1 MMTRSNWLL
10 VTILTLVAGTVAVGV
25 INAEVAAPGDEPPA
39 AVAPEPAPVSTQV
52 SAAEP
57 APVPAGTASVPAETA
72 SVPAETAAA
81 PAETA
86 AAPADDATA
95 PTETVE
101 SEIAPGEQAT
111 GAGAPVVLPVPP
123 PRSLQTL
130 VDERRDLLRQ
140 RRNAMFDTYSGRGAY
155 MPSWITAY
163 DDAVERYRDARRLTY
178 RQRRDYNMARHD
190 SWMDAMCPWSKPQ
203 RDWSRQRS
211 IRMQMEQLDRRA
223 ARDAWWHGEPAAIA
237 GSAPW

>member
-1 MMTRSNWLL
+1 MTRSNWSL
-10 VTILTLVAGTVAVGV
+10 VTILTLAAGTVAVGV
-25 INAEVAAPGDEPPA
+25 INAEVVAPGDQPPV

-52 SAAEP
+52 PAAGP
-57 APVPAGTASVPAETA
+57 APVPAATAEAQAEVAT
-72 SVPAETAAA
+72 A

-86 AAPADDATA
+86 EPEVAP
-95 PTETVE
+95 E
-101 SEIAPGEQAT
+101 EQGT
-111 GAGAPVVLPVPP
+111 GDGAPVVLPVLP

-140 RRNAMFDTYSGRGAY
+140 RRNATLDAYSGRGAS
-155 MPSWITAY
+155 MPPWMAAY
-163 DDAVERYRDARRLTY
+163 DDAVERYRDAMRLSY

-190 SWMDAMCPWSKPQ
+190 RWMDAMCPWSKPQ

-211 IRMQMEQLDRRA
+211 VRMQMEQLDRRA
-223 ARDAWWHGEPAAIA
+223 ARDAWWYGEPAAIA

>member
-1 MMTRSNWLL
+1 MTRSNWSL
-10 VTILTLVAGTVAVGV
+10 VTILTLVAGTVAVGG
-25 INAEVAAPGDEPPA
+25 INAEVAAPGDEQPA

-52 SAAEP
+52 PAAEP
-57 APVPAGTASVPAETA
+57 APVPAGTVSAPAGT
-72 SVPAETAAA
+72 VAA

-95 PTETVE
+95 PTETAE
-101 SEIAPGEQAT
+101 SEVAPEEQAVGE
-111 GAGAPVVLPVPP
+111 GALIVLPVPP

-140 RRNAMFDTYSGRGAY
+140 RRNAMFDAYSGRGAY
-155 MPSWITAY
+155 MPSWMAAY
-163 DDAVERYRDARRLTY
+163 DDAVERYRDAMRQTY